1 VFPLTLNL
9 TTVNLTVDV
18 LTEHAS
24 PHFLLVTMLCAQQK
38 HNKPSMCHAAAAASA
53 TTKVSFCCICWIAWL
68 MTVVQSGLAR
78 NMGSRP
84 IRPGE
89 LLPSPIHLSH
99 QDEDHRQGHLQRQLQ
114 SAASATVDAGQ
125 NITALVLLVQFP
137 EDVNATLPSR
147 DYFEAL
153 CHGDMAAYLRQQSYG
168 RYQVQHCDVRD
179 WRMAPYAASV
189 YARGVANLRGPT
201 AAAEVFRP
209 VLEQWWQWDSGYN
222 WNETSNKHDNTIRD
236 WTIYDANRDGI
247 LDAVLV
253 WHSGYGAEYTDDD
266 NECGVPPYYNRIH
279 SQGHAHDN
287 STATSINIVS
297 PLSSTDDATSI
308 RLSGYAMASAWDGL
322 CTTRPAKMGVM
333 THEWLHILGA
343 RDVYGDVR
351 GEEPQRRDG
360 GKITLGGLA
369 SYDVLSRPLG
379 PTNTGIPASM
389 SAYSKHA
396 VGWLNYTEITSNDLY
411 WLESSNRVPQAA
423 VLRAGFTAPFEY
435 LLLEFRF
442 AVDYDAN
449 LFGGGLLIYHVDDG
463 PRFKPDNSTTVFAK
477 HHHRIAVLQ
486 ADGLY
491 GIERGN
497 NFGDAGDFWQPG
509 MVLRPSIGNE
519 TAVPP
524 PPNTDSYNNGPTG
537 IIITVLSMDDSQV
550 SFRVEGIAND
560 TSTNHSGPAS
570 SVTLPWSVPT
580 SSPVAAPIEPSPSPP
595 NTSPMAWTN
604 EPSIDKGNSTMK
616 PSAMWSDFPSRLP
629 SASPKAAANRKPE
642 PSPSPKVVAREFI
655 LPLSDSSLAVGT
667 HTIGVSLALYLSL
680 TLSWWLHL
688 VDL

>member
-1 VFPLTLNL
+1 ML
-9 TTVNLTVDV
+9 
-18 LTEHAS
+18 
-24 PHFLLVTMLCAQQK
+24 FLAVGVQSNSREKGYLSNSIHSFLQQNDRRQR
-38 HNKPSMCHAAAAASA
+38 HLHSAAAAAAA
-53 TTKVSFCCICWIAWL
+53 TT
-68 MTVVQSGLAR
+68 T
-78 NMGSRP
+78 
-84 IRPGE
+84 
-89 LLPSPIHLSH
+89 
-99 QDEDHRQGHLQRQLQ
+99 
-114 SAASATVDAGQ
+114 ATEADAVQ

-137 EDVNATLPSR
+137 EDANRTLPSR
-147 DYFEAL
+147 GYFEAL

-189 YARGVANLRGPT
+189 YARGVANLRGNT
-201 AAAEVFRP
+201 AAADVFRP
-209 VLEQWWQWDSGYN
+209 VLEQWWQWDSGYKR
-222 WNETSNKHDNTIRD
+222 NESKRDDDDVIRD

-266 NECGVPPYYNRIH
+266 NDCNVPLHYNRIH

-297 PLSSTDDATSI
+297 PFSSTDDATSI

-351 GEEPQRRDG
+351 GKEPQRSDG

-369 SYDVLSRPLG
+369 SFDVMSRPLG

-396 VGWLNYTEITSNDLY
+396 VGWLNYTKITSNDLY

-423 VLRAGFTAPFEY
+423 VLRAGYTAPFEY
-435 LLLEFRF
+435 LLLEFRL
-442 AVDYDAN
+442 AIDYDAN

-463 PRFKPDNSTTVFAK
+463 PHFKPDNTTTVFTK

-509 MVLRPSIGNE
+509 MVLRPSLGNE
-519 TAVPP
+519 TAMPP

-537 IIITVLSMDDSQV
+537 IIITVLSMDDSQA

-560 TSTNHSGPAS
+560 TATNHSGPAS

-580 SSPVAAPIEPSPSPP
+580 LSPVAAPIEPSPSPSPP
-595 NTSPMAWTN
+595 NTSPMARTN
-604 EPSIDKGNSTMK
+604 EPSIDKGNSTVN
-616 PSAMWSDFPSRLP
+616 PSAMWSDFPSWLP
-629 SASPKAAANRKPE
+629 SALPKAAANRNPE

-655 LPLSDSSLAVGT
+655 LPLSDSSLATGT
-667 HTIGVSLALYLSL
+667 HTIGVSCALSLSL

-688 VDL
+688 LYRSRVTTADTS